1 MFRYYVWLGA
11 RSLRRN
17 PILTT
22 LMVTAIALGIG
33 AFMTLYAMFHMMSSD
48 PIPWK
53 SDQLHIV
60 RVDNWSEGEPWGET
74 QDGPVPP
81 DQVTWRDGRALMEA
95 GKARY
100 QTLMMRSAFAV
111 QPTNPEIKPFT
122 GIARM
127 TFSDFF
133 PMFEP
138 PFLYGGAWDRAADTQ
153 RAKLVVLSRET
164 NDKVFG
170 GEDSV
175 GREIRLGDHA
185 YRVVGVLDRWAP
197 MPKYFDVT
205 QGSFEA
211 PEDFYIPFTVTDD
224 LQLRSSGNNNC
235 YKSPD
240 NPTWEAYL
248 QSECI
253 WLQFW
258 VQLDSASEHAAYLD
272 FLDAYVGEQK
282 KLGRFPRPLNNKV
295 QPVMDWLRERN
306 VVGQDVPVSLGI
318 ASAFLLVCLINTIG
332 LMLAKF
338 LGRAGEIGVRRA
350 LGASRRQVFAQFLVE
365 SGAIGLAGGLLGL
378 LVAWAGLAGIRGLLR
393 DVEPMTRLDPTLV
406 GFAIALSIV
415 ASLLAG
421 LFPTWRACQVAPAS
435 QLKSN

>member
-1 MFRYYVWLGA
+1 MFRYYAWLGA

-53 SDQLHIV
+53 SDKLHIV
-60 RVDNWSEGEPWGET
+60 RVDNWSANEPWGET
-74 QDGPVPP
+74 KDGPVPP
-81 DQVTWRDGRALMEA
+81 DQVTYTDGRALMQA

-100 QTLMMRSAFAV
+100 QTLMMRAAFAV
-111 QPTNPEIKPFT
+111 QPTNAEVKPFNAV
-122 GIARM
+122 ARM
-127 TFSDFF
+127 TYADFF

-138 PFLYGGAWDRAADTQ
+138 PFLFGGPWDRSADGE
-153 RAKLVVLSRET
+153 RAKVVVLSRET

-175 GREIRLGDHA
+175 GREIKLGDFN
-185 YRVVGVLDRWAP
+185 YRVVGVLDEWMP
-197 MPKYFDVT
+197 LPKYFDVT
-205 QGSFEA
+205 QGDFQT
-211 PEDFYIPFTVTDD
+211 PEDFYIPFTVNDD
-224 LQLRSSGNNNC
+224 LRLRSAGNNNC

-240 NPTWEAYL
+240 DATYDAWLA
-248 QSECI
+248 SECI

-258 VQLDSASEHAAYLD
+258 VQVDSAAERDAYHA
-272 FLDAYVGEQK
+272 FVDAYVEEQK
-282 KLGRFPRPLNNKV
+282 KLGRFERPLNNRV
-295 QPVMDWLRERN
+295 QPVMDWLQERN
-306 VVGQDVPVSLGI
+306 VVGRDVPISLGI

-338 LGRAGEIGVRRA
+338 LGRSGEIGVRRA
-350 LGASRRQVFAQFLVE
+350 LGASRRQVFAQFLIE

-378 LVAWAGLAGIRGLLR
+378 MVALAGLAGIRALIR
-393 DVEPMTRLDPTLV
+393 DAEAMTRLDPTLV
-406 GFAIALSIV
+406 MVAIGLSV
-415 ASLLAG
+415 LASLLAG